1 MTRLRVIVD
10 EIVAPPFGEVAG
22 YARALTRGL
31 IETAPTG
38 SIVEGVISASP
49 EDDYA
54 TIAAEL
60 PGLGRLA
67 KSALDRKQLRAAWRS
82 GVIGL
87 LGGGIVHA
95 PSLFAPLYRHDR
107 LNKPGEQLVVTIHD
121 TLAWTVPNVLP
132 SSTASWTRAM
142 AKRAERHADAIV
154 VPSHAVAAGL
164 AEILDLG
171 ERIRVIPGAPRLW
184 PTRTEPGELEL
195 PDRYVVAVARRAA
208 GDEYAEVAAE
218 LARLGIGPLQLI
230 VPAGTP
236 SPEATDD
243 LRLWTDASETDQ
255 RALLAGARAYVDPVR
270 VDGGAGW
277 LLEALASGAPAV
289 HVSTP
294 SLTEQSSG
302 SSIGVD
308 PDSDDVNAVIAEAVE
323 ALLDDIALAERLRV
337 AGLDRARAFSW
348 RDAAE
353 KVWQLHAD
361 L

>member
-1 MTRLRVIVD
+1 VTTLRVILD
-10 EIVAPPFGEVAG
+10 ELVAPPLGEVAG

-31 IETAPTG
+31 IESAPAG
-38 SIVEGVISASP
+38 SVVEGVISAST

-67 KSALDRKQLRAAWRS
+67 KSALDRKQLRAGWRS

-87 LGGGIVHA
+87 VGGGMMHA

-107 LNKPGEQLVVTIHD
+107 RNTPGEQLVVTIHD

-132 SSTASWTRAM
+132 SSTGSWTRAM
-142 AKRAERHADAIV
+142 AKRAERHADAVV
-154 VPSHAVAAGL
+154 VPSHAVAAEL

-195 PDRYVVAVARRAA
+195 PDRYVVAVARRGAH
-208 GDEYAEVAAE
+208 GEYAELAAA
-218 LARLGIGPLQLI
+218 LTRIGVGPLQLI
-230 VPAGTP
+230 VPAGIP
-236 SPEATDD
+236 APEASDE
-243 LRLWTDASETDQ
+243 LRLWTEASETDQ
-255 RALLAGARAYVDPVR
+255 RALLAGARVYVDPVR
-270 VDGGAGW
+270 VEGGAGW

-302 SSIGVD
+302 SSIGVAA
-308 PDSDDVNAVIAEAVE
+308 DSDDLTAVTAEAVE
-323 ALLDDIALAERLRV
+323 ALLGDVALAERLRV